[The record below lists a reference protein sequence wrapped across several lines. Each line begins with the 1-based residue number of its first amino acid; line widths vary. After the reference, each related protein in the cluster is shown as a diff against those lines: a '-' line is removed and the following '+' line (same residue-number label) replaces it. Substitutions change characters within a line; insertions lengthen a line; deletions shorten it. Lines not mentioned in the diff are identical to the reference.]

1 MKRNDRKRTW
11 YRILRVVLT
20 VTLLYCCMVPQSL
33 YAAEEEQEKIKQQS
47 PAITTDKE
55 VAPTTLTVTL
65 QDEDGAP
72 IPGISMS
79 AISADFTG
87 KEKDR
92 ATTDQ
97 DGKAVFKKLR
107 SGTYYFFANINSLRK
122 HDGYGMQAMIRAFKS
137 SRSYYISESRKF
149 DLSENVESTFVIKRG
164 AYIMFE
170 TYLQVV
176 RSEKIILACKKL
188 GVEQIIPISTID
200 YAQIYL
206 PMHQMFQIIT
216 IKDQDFDSWILEI
229 FTHERM
235 RIELL

>member
-1 MKRNDRKRTW
+1 MLW
-11 YRILRVVLT
+11 VIFAI
-20 VTLLYCCMVPQSL
+20 TLAFYCLAPQSL
-33 YAAEEEQEKIKQQS
+33 YAAENDQEKTKQ
-47 PAITTDKE
+47 PAPSGTSEKE
-55 VAPTTLTVTL
+55 VVLTTLTVTL
-65 QDEDGAP
+65 QDEDGVP
-72 IPGISMS
+72 IPGVSLS
-79 AISADFTG
+79 AIPADFTG

-92 ATTDQ
+92 ATTDL
-97 DGKAVFKKLR
+97 DGKAVFKKLK
-107 SGTYYFFANINSLRK
+107 SGTYYFFANIHPLRK
-122 HDGYGMQAMIRAFKS
+122 HDGYGMSAMIRSFKS
-137 SRSYYISESRKF
+137 SRSYYLSESRKF